1 MTMIKFPTLKTTI
14 NNIHWKNVVI
24 YIKLLKR
31 TKHSHSLT
39 LSLSLS
45 LYRI

>member
-14 NNIHWKNVVI
+14 NIHRNVVI
-24 YIKLLKR
+24 YILKR